1 MRQFVF
7 KCANLI
13 IIAVVLLSY
22 QKYATARA
30 DLVAAHEAEEKKAQE
45 LEKEYARIVEEAEE
59 SLESSSGLKNGIW
72 EATGQGFGGDI
83 TLQVSIQDHKIT
95 NVEILSA
102 QGEDPE
108 YLSMAENLLSEIVD
122 AQTVDGLDTITG
134 ATFSSKGILAAA
146 KQALEEAEP

>member
-1 MRQFVF
+1 MRQFVI
-7 KCANLI
+7 KCVNLI
-13 IIAVVLLSY
+13 VIAMVLLSY
-22 QKYATARA
+22 QKYAIARA
-30 DLVAAHEAEEKKAQE
+30 DLVAAHEAEEKKAQD
-45 LEKEYARIVEEAEE
+45 LEEEYARMVEEVEE
-59 SLESSSGLKNGIW
+59 SSIGLKDGIW

-108 YLSMAENLLSEIVD
+108 YLSMAETLLSEIVD
-122 AQTVDGLDTITG
+122 AQAVDGLDTITG

>member
-1 MRQFVF
+1 MRQFVI
-7 KCANLI
+7 KCINLI
-13 IIAVVLLSY
+13 MIAVILLSY

-30 DLVAAHEAEEKKAQE
+30 DLIAAHEAEEKKAQA
-45 LEKEYARIVEEAEE
+45 LEREYARMAEEAED
-59 SLESSSGLKNGIW
+59 SSSGLQDGVW

-83 TLQVSIQDHKIT
+83 TLQVSIVDHKIT
-95 NVEILSA
+95 KIEIQSA

-108 YLSMAENLLSEIVD
+108 YLSMAKKLLSEIVD
-122 AQTVDGLDTITG
+122 AQTADGLDTITG